1 MFRRLKELVKR
12 NKTPTPTMF
21 MRLKELVKRKKT
33 PAPVAKPNLP
43 ANMLRAIAQQE
54 TPAPVAK
61 PNLPANMLRAIAQ
74 QDTPAPVA
82 KPNLQANMLR
92 AIAQQASPSTRRSM
106 MHATTTIPRR
116 QMPIG
121 LAVTKVGLP
130 MIPKNRPPVLNRSR
144 ATAKTPALKYS
155 SDVIDQI
162 NPVAY
167 KNNTWKYYL
176 YLTTG
181 HIAFANTRNGQP
193 FEINKKT
200 GARKPIPARLGFG
213 QGPLQGMK
221 PRNPVFHT
229 WNAYQKR
236 AMRNAKLRSGKAGR
250 TDAYLDVNQKVRTFL
265 NGNQS
270 ALNNVPYSRLIW
282 WAQLK
287 NWMTVN
293 GRPYVKREGKWYRY
307 SGGNVVSKNNVIHDI
322 ELFNS
327 LR

>member
-12 NKTPTPTMF
+12 KKTPTP
-21 MRLKELVKRKKT
+21 T

-43 ANMLRAIAQQE
+43 ANMLRAIAQQ
-54 TPAPVAK
+54 
-61 PNLPANMLRAIAQ
+61 
-74 QDTPAPVA
+74 
-82 KPNLQANMLR
+82 
-92 AIAQQASPSTRRSM
+92 ASPSTRRAM
-106 MHATTTIPRR
+106 MRATTTIPRR

-130 MIPKNRPPVLNRSR
+130 VIPKNRPPVVNRSR

-155 SDVIDQI
+155 SDAIDRI

-167 KNNTWKYYL
+167 KNNTWKYYV
-176 YLTTG
+176 YLTKY

-200 GARKPIPARLGFG
+200 GARKPIPARLGFV

-221 PRNPVFHT
+221 PRKPGFHT

-236 AMRNAKLRSGKAGR
+236 AMRNTKLRSGKAGHN
-250 TDAYLDVNQKVRTFL
+250 DAYLDVNRKVRTFL

-282 WAQLK
+282 WAQSK
-287 NWMTVN
+287 NWMSAN
-293 GRPYVKREGKWYRY
+293 GRPYVKRGGKWYRY
-307 SGGNVVSKNNVIHDI
+307 GGGHVVSKNNVINDI
-322 ELFNS
+322 ELMNS
-327 LR
+327 MR